1 MVIVDTDKCTG
12 CGACARICH
21 EGCMSLVDGVVEI
34 DFKYCSTCSQC
45 VAMCPEQA
53 LSWDG
58 VPAVAFD
65 QTRLPSPEQLDELF
79 KQRRSIRTY
88 KNKKIDRALLEEI
101 VTYGIY
107 APTHN
112 YGFRAVVVDDEAIMD
127 ALDGILMRFVSLLYN
142 VAYRPKIVEK
152 LARLMGFS
160 EEYLLNKP
168 KIESS
173 LERGFAFHHPAAIVF
188 VVGDNRIPL
197 SVDSAQYALANMTF
211 YAQIKGIAGC
221 LWGNGP
227 IFMDRSRAARRH
239 LALRKHE
246 RIFGALF
253 LGYPAVRF
261 RNKVE
266 GRRMPIQWNESTSL
280 ASCAPNSPNA
290 CLSEATLP

>member
-1 MVIVDTDKCTG
+1 
-12 CGACARICH
+12 
-21 EGCMSLVDGVVEI
+21 MSLVEGIASIEYE
-34 DFKYCSTCSQC
+34 YCSTCSQC
-45 VAMCPEQA
+45 VAVCPERA

-58 VPAVAFD
+58 VEPEPFDADRVPA
-65 QTRLPSPEQLDELF
+65 PEQLDELF

-88 KNKKIDRALLEEI
+88 KQLKINRVLLEEI
-101 VTYGIY
+101 VRYGIY

-112 YGFRAVVVDDEAIMD
+112 YGFRAIIVDDEAVMD
-127 ALDGILMRFVSLLYN
+127 ALDRILMRFVSMVYN
-142 VAYRPKIVEK
+142 VAYRPKIVGWMAGI
-152 LARLMGFS
+152 LGIS

-168 KIESS
+168 KLENS

-188 VVGDNRIPL
+188 IAGHKRIPL

-211 YAQIKGIAGC
+211 YAQVKGIASC

-227 IFMDRSRAARRH
+227 IFMDKSPAARRQ
-239 LALRKHE
+239 LGLRRSD

-266 GRRMPIQWNESTSL
+266 GRRMAIQWNGG
-280 ASCAPNSPNA
+280 
-290 CLSEATLP
+290 

>member
-1 MVIVDTDKCTG
+1 
-12 CGACARICH
+12 
-21 EGCMSLVDGVVEI
+21 MSLVDGTVEI

-58 VPAVAFD
+58 VPPMAFD
-65 QTRLPSPEQLDELF
+65 RARLPSPEQLDELF

-112 YGFRAVVVDDEAIMD
+112 YGFRAVVVDDEAVMD

-142 VAYRPKIVEK
+142 VVYRPKIVER
-152 LARLMGFS
+152 LAWLMGFS

-188 VVGDNRIPL
+188 VVGDKRIPL

-211 YAQIKGIAGC
+211 YAQVKGIASC

-266 GRRMPIQWNESTSL
+266 GRRMPIQWNGGTPF
-280 ASCAPNSPNA
+280 ASCAPNSPNV
-290 CLSEATLP
+290 CLSKTALP